1 MAADMAN
8 DLEEEFPPPQA
19 RQDFLGAGDIEQ
31 NLRLLLDEN
40 NLNNGWMLTGP
51 DGIGKATLA
60 YRIARAYLA
69 PDELRDDKTLKFNGE
84 SQCFSLIAQ
93 NAHPDLIRCER
104 PFDDKGKQK
113 TQIPVETIRKVNAK
127 MQLTAALSP
136 RRVVIIDKA
145 NDLNISASNALLK
158 LLEEPPAHVLLLL
171 LCDAPGKILPTLR
184 SRCRRLGL
192 LPVEEETIAAFLRD
206 GDWCEPD
213 EAMGL
218 AKASNGRPG
227 YALRLAVGD
236 GGRAIAL
243 IDDFLAGVKDRPL
256 LHKVQNVLV
265 RKENETLWRSF
276 SNLLLQNLEQEI
288 RKAGAFENDGRKF
301 AHASMDD
308 MLQTYEN
315 SRDLLGRGTALNA
328 DRGHMIA
335 LLGQYFQPLVRSHA
349 G

>member
-1 MAADMAN
+1 MAD
-8 DLEEEFPPPQA
+8 DLEQEFPPPQA
-19 RQDFLGAGDIEQ
+19 RQDFLGADGIEE
-31 NLRLLLDEN
+31 NLRLLLDQN
-40 NLNNGWMLTGP
+40 NLNNGWILTGP
-51 DGIGKATLA
+51 DGIGKASLA
-60 YRIARAYLA
+60 FRIARAYLA
-69 PDELRDDKTLKFNGE
+69 PEELSDEKTLTFNAE

-93 NAHPDLIRCER
+93 NAHPDLIYCAR

-113 TQIPVETIRKVNAK
+113 AQIPVEAIRKINSK
-127 MQLTAALSP
+127 MQLTAALGP
-136 RRVVIIDKA
+136 RRVIIIDKA
-145 NDLNISASNALLK
+145 DDLNLNAANALLK

-192 LPVEEETIAAFLRD
+192 APVKEESIARFLCD
-206 GDWCEPD
+206 GDWCETD
-213 EAMGL
+213 EALSL

-227 YALRLAVGD
+227 YALRLAIGD
-236 GGRAIAL
+236 GGRAISL
-243 IDDFLAGVKDRPL
+243 IDDFLAGVRDRPL
-256 LHKVQNVLV
+256 LHKVQNILV

-276 SNLLLQNLEQEI
+276 SNLLLHHLEQEI
-288 RKAGAFENDGRKF
+288 RKAGAFESEGRKF
-301 AHASMDD
+301 SHASMDE

-315 SRDLLGRGTALNA
+315 ARDLLGRGTALNA